1 MVDNVARDCG
11 SSCATC
17 AQGIAR
23 LSECL
28 IRHFDRILFIVA
40 ARMSAG
46 LSQRVSAEDLAH
58 EVIVEALEHHHK
70 FEYRGDARF
79 VGWIS
84 TLAQRVVSDS
94 VRRHD
99 RVPPTLSIRNDNEAG
114 WGVRPSH
121 IPGQTSTPS
130 SIVARAERCRQV
142 REVLATLRKQDRVV
156 IRMVQLEGRPLR
168 EVAAHMGCST
178 EAAGK
183 RLARALARLA
193 AEVTHHCHELNR

>member
-1 MVDNVARDCG
+1 MVDNIARDHG

-17 AQGIAR
+17 AQGTAR

-40 ARMSAG
+40 ARMSAK
-46 LSQRVSAEDLAH
+46 LSQHVHAEDLAH

-70 FEYRGDARF
+70 FEYRGEARF

-94 VRRHD
+94 VRRHG
-99 RVPPTLSIRNDNEAG
+99 RVPPTLSIRNDDEAE
-114 WGVRPSH
+114 WAVRPSR

-130 SIVARAERCRQV
+130 SIVARTERCRQV
-142 REVLATLRKQDRVV
+142 REVLATLRDQDRAV
-156 IRMVQLEGRPLR
+156 IRMVQLEGRSVR
-168 EVAAHMGCST
+168 EVAAHIGCST
-178 EAAGK
+178 EAAAK
-183 RLARALARLA
+183 RLSRALARLG
-193 AEVTHHCHELNR
+193 AEVTHHCHELSR